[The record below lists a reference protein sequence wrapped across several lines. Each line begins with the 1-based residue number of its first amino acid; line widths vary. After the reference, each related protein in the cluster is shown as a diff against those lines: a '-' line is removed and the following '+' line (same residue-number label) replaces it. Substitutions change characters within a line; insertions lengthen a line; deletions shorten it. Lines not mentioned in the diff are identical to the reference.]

1 MEWEETELDKPII
14 TNTSD
19 IEFRLFYEKYTKTI
33 KIEFKGVMG
42 IGSEG
47 NIDSDYMREVVNLT
61 LNKFSIKKVILDY
74 TNLTYE
80 FGNSIIRVYSPLL
93 AIPSAIIVSNKN
105 KDGLTSLHHF
115 YGLSK
120 EKTITSIQ
128 GYFDT
133 LEEGYK
139 FLQTR
144 EIGTA
149 YPMFS
154 F

>member
-93 AIPSAIIVSNKN
+93 AIPSAI
-105 KDGLTSLHHF
+105 
-115 YGLSK
+115 
-120 EKTITSIQ
+120 
-128 GYFDT
+128 
-133 LEEGYK
+133 
-139 FLQTR
+139 
-144 EIGTA
+144 
-149 YPMFS
+149 
-154 F
+154 